1 MGNQWRY
8 FSKVNHETS
17 PKNHNTI
24 ILGKAGTHDS
34 NLAKP
39 LEVIETGNKLPE
51 ENVILL
57 LRTLFQKT
65 LEDLTK
71 E

>member
-1 MGNQWRY
+1 MIQTCSG
-8 FSKVNHETS
+8 
-17 PKNHNTI
+17 
-24 ILGKAGTHDS
+24 
-34 NLAKP
+34 KP

-51 ENVILL
+51 GNVILL

-71 E
+71 ELRHVQVSKTKEP

>member
-1 MGNQWRY
+1 MIQTCSG
-8 FSKVNHETS
+8 
-17 PKNHNTI
+17 
-24 ILGKAGTHDS
+24 
-34 NLAKP
+34 KP

-51 ENVILL
+51 GNVILL

-71 E
+71 ELRHV

>member
-1 MGNQWRY
+1 MLSFW
-8 FSKVNHETS
+8 
-17 PKNHNTI
+17 
-24 ILGKAGTHDS
+24 GKLELMIQTCSG
-34 NLAKP
+34 KP

-51 ENVILL
+51 GNVILL

-71 E
+71 ELRHVQVSKTKEP